1 MKPLNLRAKLG
12 IVRTSS
18 GELICKCSSTLPHK
32 AEVTVEPEGAP
43 PPTAEPAVGSF
54 FATVVEGDSERGY
67 KLIDA
72 KGIDVPGRIARARL
86 RHRVWQTTC
95 AYL

>member
-1 MKPLNLRAKLG
+1 M
-12 IVRTSS
+12 
-18 GELICKCSSTLPHK
+18 
-32 AEVTVEPEGAP
+32 EPEGAP
-43 PPTAEPAVGSF
+43 PPTAEPARCSF